1 MSQSVF
7 QLPLGI
13 GIKDNINFDNFY
25 SSGNELLVETLR
37 QSDEQYIY
45 LWGDRSTG
53 KSHLLQAVC
62 HAATSKGLH
71 PSYLPLKESSVLSP
85 NMLDGLEQTKVVVLD
100 DIEAI
105 AGQPDWEEGIF
116 ALYNAVKDEY
126 ARLIVSS
133 YLPPSALKLQL
144 ADLLSR
150 LSWGPVFKIE
160 PLHDGEKCAALQMR
174 AKQRGLILEDDVA
187 DYMIKRCP
195 RDMES
200 LFNLLNKLDQ
210 ASMVAKRRLTIPF
223 VRTLL

>member
-1 MSQSVF
+1 MSHAVV

-13 GIKDNINFDNFY
+13 GIKDNVTFENFY
-25 SSGNELLVETLR
+25 PAGNELLVETLR
-37 QSDEQYIY
+37 QGNEQYIY
-45 LWGDRSTG
+45 LWGERHTG

-62 HAATSKGLH
+62 HAENSKGFH
-71 PSYLPLKESSVLSP
+71 PVYLPLNESSILSP
-85 NMLDGLEQTKVVVLD
+85 IMLEGLEQSKVVVLD

-105 AGQPDWEEGIF
+105 AGQSQWEDALF
-116 ALYNAVKDEY
+116 ALYNAVKDEG

-133 YLPPSALKLQL
+133 RLPPSALKLEL
-144 ADLLSR
+144 ADLASR
-150 LSWGPVFKIE
+150 LSWGPVFHVE

-174 AKQRGLILEDDVA
+174 AEQRGLQLEDEVA
-187 DYMIKRCP
+187 EYMIKRCP